1 MIINYSESVS
11 LLSWGFF
18 LDDNE
23 KKIKFNNV
31 LGDSLYEKISAFEEE
46 KYYIIIKRDVV
57 DSFIET
63 INKNEK
69 CKNKVKEIGETLI
82 KNKISSSNNSDI
94 VIPISLNDITELSMV
109 TIERRK
115 ANFNDEEIYK
125 RLGNDMAELEKLSKE
140 VVKMSGF
147 SIPNEKMKEVMKIVN
162 KNNLISSDIELFQKI
177 EKDLSELTAKNQ
189 VRRKI

>member
-23 KKIKFNNV
+23 NKIKFNNV
-31 LGDSLYEKISAFEEE
+31 LGNSLYEKISAFEEE

-115 ANFNDEEIYK
+115 ANFNKEEIYK

-147 SIPNEKMKEVMKIVN
+147 SIPNEKMKEVMKIIN

>member
-82 KNKISSSNNSDI
+82 KNKISSSNNSDV

-147 SIPNEKMKEVMKIVN
+147 SIPNEKMKEVMKIIN

>member
-31 LGDSLYEKISAFEEE
+31 LGNSLYEKISAFEEE

-82 KNKISSSNNSDI
+82 KNKISNSNNSDI

-115 ANFNDEEIYK
+115 ANFNKEEIYK

-147 SIPNEKMKEVMKIVN
+147 SIPNEKMKEVMKIIN

>member
-31 LGDSLYEKISAFEEE
+31 LGNSLYEKISAFEEE

-82 KNKISSSNNSDI
+82 KNKISSSNNSDV

-115 ANFNDEEIYK
+115 ANFNKEEIYK

-147 SIPNEKMKEVMKIVN
+147 SIPNEKMKEVMKIIN

>member
-1 MIINYSESVS
+1 MIINYPESVS
-11 LLSWGFF
+11 LLTWGFF

-23 KKIKFNNV
+23 KKIKFNDV
-31 LGDSLYEKISAFEEE
+31 LGDSLSEKISSFEEE

-69 CKNKVKEIGETLI
+69 CNDSIKEIGETLI
-82 KNKISSSNNSDI
+82 KNRISSTNNSDI
-94 VIPISLNDITELSMV
+94 VVPISLNDITDLSRV
-109 TIERRK
+109 TIGRRK
-115 ANFNDEEIYK
+115 DNFNDDEIYK

-147 SIPNEKMKEVMKIVN
+147 SIPDEKMKEVMKIVN

-177 EKDLSELTAKNQ
+177 EKNLSELTAKNQ

>member
-31 LGDSLYEKISAFEEE
+31 LGNSLYEKISAFEEE

-115 ANFNDEEIYK
+115 ANFNKEEIYK

-147 SIPNEKMKEVMKIVN
+147 SIPNEKMKEVMKIIN